1 MPTYRYKCTECSHE
15 FELFQYITDE
25 PIKTCPKCKCKVE
38 RLIRGGAGLLF
49 KGKGF
54 YITDYRSDSYKNKAK
69 AEKNEAKA
77 EKNNAK
83 AEKSDKSAS
92 ASPDTSKK
100 VNTE

>member
-49 KGKGF
+49 KGNGF

-69 AEKNEAKA
+69 AEKNS
-77 EKNNAK
+77 AK

-92 ASPDTSKK
+92 ASSDTSKK
-100 VNTE
+100 VTTD